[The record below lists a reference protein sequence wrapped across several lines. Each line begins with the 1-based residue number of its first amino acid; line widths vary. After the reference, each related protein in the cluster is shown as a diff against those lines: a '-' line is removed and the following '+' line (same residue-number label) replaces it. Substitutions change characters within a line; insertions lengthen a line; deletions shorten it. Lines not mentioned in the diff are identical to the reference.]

1 MTYKEIKLKDFI
13 IEVDVNE
20 EYKFIYDVYVFTKN
34 NNFLFSYTDIHEVEL
49 NNMLIEIEA
58 MLSGFLLN
66 KEDLDKGFD
75 SLIDFI
81 NENNNRLIEGNRAF
95 EFNNYMLANDEGNKM
110 IVVFKDGSKLFE
122 FKNNSPFIE
131 L

>member
-20 EYKFIYDVYVFTKN
+20 EYNFIYDVYVFTKN
-34 NNFLFSYTDIHEVEL
+34 SNFLFSYTDIHEVEL

-95 EFNNYMLANDEGNKM
+95 EFNNYMLAHDEGNKM